1 MQRTC
6 VKCGHLQPNAT
17 GSDLE
22 ACPNCSALYAKAL
35 PTRASP
41 VPRGTPMS
49 GFGGTGEPSTRPPD
63 ADTAPRAT
71 ARQFVADMLDP
82 PAAGPRAGFVERM
95 RRESLYPTFRGAV
108 QLVYAVMVAL
118 AVVICIGAVLSA
130 VFFQTVGAT
139 VGALVFALL
148 LWLFARVCKEGSLML
163 ADLCDA
169 SVRVASRQDQ

>member
-6 VKCGHLQPNAT
+6 VKCEHLYPNAT
-17 GSDLE
+17 GGDME
-22 ACPNCSALYAKAL
+22 ACPSCGALYAKAV

-41 VPRGTPMS
+41 MPRGAPMT
-49 GFGGTGEPSTRPPD
+49 GFGGAGGTGSRPPH
-63 ADTAPRAT
+63 AATALRAT
-71 ARQFVADMLDP
+71 ARQFLTDVLDP
-82 PAAGPRAGFVERM
+82 PTVGPCAAFVERM
-95 RRESLYPTFRGAV
+95 RSESLYPTFRGAV
-108 QLVYAVMVAL
+108 QMVYAAMVAL

-130 VFFQTVGAT
+130 VLIKSVGAT

-169 SVRVASRQDQ
+169 SVRTAAGLDR